1 MPFQSPREMIHKFH
15 VSVSQFEFDSRTGKT
30 TMVIRVFADDLEN
43 AISRH
48 AGRPFPLLG
57 RDGGE
62 IGRDQVLHG
71 AIHRYLQG
79 RVELRSRQ
87 GRPVPL
93 RWGGLEARSDLVWL
107 YLETRLPGGIR
118 GAQLRHRLFCEIF
131 DDQVN
136 IVNPIESEGT
146 SGLLFEVD
154 DDFKVFERPRARS

>member
-48 AGRPFPLLG
+48 AGRSFPLLG

-107 YLETRLPGGIR
+107 
-118 GAQLRHRLFCEIF
+118 
-131 DDQVN
+131 
-136 IVNPIESEGT
+136 
-146 SGLLFEVD
+146 
-154 DDFKVFERPRARS
+154 